1 MNLAPF
7 NTFFTPTA
15 DMSLSDIQSEIERLY
30 QRQKAIDACLHNEL
44 DEETL
49 FDLLEAYG
57 VDPVEWAE
65 TSADN
70 IEFLLGTKF

>member
-7 NTFFTPTA
+7 NTFFTPSPG
-15 DMSLSDIQSEIERLY
+15 MSLADIQREIEQLY
-30 QRQKAIDACLHNEL
+30 QRQKAIDACAHGEL

-49 FDLLEAYG
+49 FDLLEDHG

-65 TSADN
+65 AAADN
-70 IEFLLGTKF
+70 IEFLLGTRF